1 MGIAVR
7 TAAVLFGLMTLL
19 PGAAAA
25 GERYAVVVS
34 GASGGETYA
43 EAQRKWRSELT
54 AALAD
59 TYAFPRANVAVL
71 SEEASGTSRAT
82 AENVRQLFA
91 DLRRRITRDD
101 TLILVLLG
109 HGTFDGADAK
119 FNLVGPDLT
128 AVDWKQL
135 LVGVAGR
142 LIVIDTTAA
151 SFPFLEQLSMRG
163 RVIVTATDSVA
174 QRYVTV
180 FPEYFIR
187 ALSDVST
194 DYDKNGRISA
204 WEAFAA
210 ASAGVKEYYQQRG
223 QLSTEHPLLDDD
235 GNRVGREADGPG
247 TDGAVAKATYLDAEP
262 GTAAA
267 DAAMAGLERQR
278 SALEAQL
285 EELKGRKPAMT
296 DEDYQAELGR
306 ILLQLS
312 RISQRLRK
320 RS

>member
-1 MGIAVR
+1 MGTKVR
-7 TAAVLFGLMTLL
+7 TLAVLFCLTTLI

-25 GERYAVVVS
+25 GERYAVVIS
-34 GASGGETYA
+34 GASGGDDYA
-43 EAQRKWRSELT
+43 GAQRKWRGDLS

-59 TYAFPRANVAVL
+59 TFAFPQANVAVL
-71 SEEASGTSRAT
+71 SEDATGTSRAT
-82 AENVRQLFA
+82 AENVRQLFG

-101 TLILVLLG
+101 LLMLVLLG

-135 LVGVAGR
+135 LDGVAGR
-142 LIVIDTTAA
+142 LIVINTTAA
-151 SFPFLEQLSMRG
+151 SFPFLEQLSARG

-174 QRYVTV
+174 QRYATV

-187 ALSDVST
+187 ALSDMST
-194 DYDKNGRISA
+194 DYDKNGRVSA

-210 ASAGVKEYYQQRG
+210 ASAGVKRYYEQRG

-235 GNRVGREADGPG
+235 GNRVGREAEGPG
-247 TDGAVAKATYLDAEP
+247 TDGGFAKTLYLDAEP
-262 GTAAA
+262 GSAAA
-267 DAAMAGLERQR
+267 DAAVAGLERLR
-278 SALEAQL
+278 ATLETQL
-285 EELKGRKPAMT
+285 EELKGRKPSMT
-296 DEDYQAELGR
+296 DEDYQAELER
-306 ILLQLS
+306 VLLQLS
-312 RISQRLRK
+312 RVSKRIRK